1 MKINA
6 FFSEPLQLQ
15 DNRIKLAF
23 LNNFAMSSQVSQFNF
38 TETEIL
44 DAVKQYAA
52 EDLTIEG
59 VQQWILDCRKHERRS
74 QFSAS
79 LTQSFKSQINNQKNL
94 ESQASCSSSNN
105 FLLDF

>member
-1 MKINA
+1 MFHWSQTIWYVFADIGNK
-6 FFSEPLQLQ
+6 FDE
-15 DNRIKLAF
+15 KLPSNKA
-23 LNNFAMSSQVSQFNF
+23 
-38 TETEIL
+38 
-44 DAVKQYAA
+44 AVKQYDA